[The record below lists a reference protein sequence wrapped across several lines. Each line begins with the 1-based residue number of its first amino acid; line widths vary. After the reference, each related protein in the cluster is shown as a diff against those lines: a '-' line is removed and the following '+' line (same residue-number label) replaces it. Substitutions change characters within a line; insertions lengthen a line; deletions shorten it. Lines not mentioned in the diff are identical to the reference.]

1 MNILELL
8 DGVIRKPAA
17 TLNLIAREKPVGW
30 ALGIFAASALFSAI
44 TTDYSALENVSELLT
59 TPNIAFQIT
68 GSLVGLF
75 LFTGYLHLLSR
86 IFKGSGDYWGL
97 FSALGFAQ
105 FPGFLV
111 PIAALLK
118 NVGGVPGGV
127 LGGLISFGSAV
138 WVLVLYVIAL
148 RESRGITTGASILT
162 YLIGGLI
169 IGGVIVIGVI
179 GIAIMLGIFS

>member
-44 TTDYSALENVSELLT
+44 TTDYSSLEAVSEFLQP
-59 TPNIAFQIT
+59 PNIAVQII
-68 GSLVGLF
+68 GSLIGLF
-75 LFTGYLHLLSR
+75 VLTGYLHLLSR
-86 IFKGSGDYWGL
+86 IFKGSGGYWGL

-111 PIAALLK
+111 PIAALLR
-118 NVGGVPGGV
+118 NVGGVLGGV

-138 WVLVLYVIAL
+138 WVLILYIIAL
-148 RESRGITTGASILT
+148 RESRGLTTGNSILT

-169 IGGVIVIGVI
+169 IGGLIVIGAI
-179 GIAIMLGIFS
+179 GIFIVLGVFS